1 MLYSPLDAQWL
12 AGVLTGTYRSRAI
25 SKLTTEGKGSFSL
38 KLAVAPEFCLVY
50 YGVLRNALS

>member
-1 MLYSPLDAQWL
+1 MLYSQPGAHWL
-12 AGVLTGTYRSRAI
+12 AGVLTGIYYLRAI

-50 YGVLRNALS
+50 YGVL

>member
-12 AGVLTGTYRSRAI
+12 AGVLTGTYHSRAI

-50 YGVLRNALS
+50 YGVL

>member
-1 MLYSPLDAQWL
+1 MLYSQPGAQCL
-12 AGVLTGTYRSRAI
+12 AGVLTGIYYSRAI

-50 YGVLRNALS
+50 YGVLRNALT